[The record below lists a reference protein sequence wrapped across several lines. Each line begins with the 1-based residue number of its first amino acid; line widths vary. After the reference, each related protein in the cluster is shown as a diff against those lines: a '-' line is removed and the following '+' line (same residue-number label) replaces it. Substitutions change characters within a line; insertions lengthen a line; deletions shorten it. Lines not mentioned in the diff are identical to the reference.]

1 MATQL
6 PTPNPNEPGDA
17 KPRGLTDDEIIQ
29 TLESYRQEA
38 EAGRKEGP
46 NGRDDKW
53 EENLNLYWNR
63 FDHSKKAKWQSKE
76 VLPEVPVFVDRF
88 AAALKEALNATP
100 DSFYA
105 VTDDTGADG
114 AGDLAKA
121 IKRATDVWL
130 GRVGRNQMGQITGFN
145 GVFEEQM
152 KLGALMNTSALVTW
166 KTDVPKGRVGIEAV
180 DPRAVWFD
188 PTGRNLYR
196 VRRSEIDFHDLKRFV
211 AAKDGSGEP
220 IYNTEAMEQLTATLL
235 EEQRRERELLVGH
248 GSEITSSR
256 RPIVLHEYLATLIGP
271 EGELVADQGL
281 SIVANNKHLIR
292 GPEKN
297 PFWHGRDFLV
307 SAPLI
312 PVPLSPYGRSY
323 MEDFG
328 ALAKTFNALTNL
340 ILDATF
346 TSAMKSFALSP
357 SMLMNPEQVAEG
369 MVPNKLWLVEDG
381 VLPKDFLSEID
392 LGTLDAA
399 SIQVWQ
405 TLKNELTEAAGQN
418 EIGLGQFAPNSR
430 TSATEVL
437 ETQQGAGALV
447 RSIAT
452 NVEELFLN
460 PVLDLVWRT
469 GMQHVSKGDEAIK
482 AAMGAEMFEVLI
494 GKRKELVGR
503 NVTFSARGI
512 STLLQK
518 SQKMKTLMFTLQ
530 IMASNEVLLREFLSK
545 VDPGKLTDLIL
556 DLLNIDLSRL
566 KLSERERVIQEIT
579 DRSQQAAQATQG
591 QTASPGVADQAG
603 GVASQLGVANG

>member
-1 MATQL
+1 MATKL
-6 PTPNPNEPGDA
+6 PTPNPNVPGDS
-17 KPRGLTDDEIIQ
+17 KPAGLTDEEIVQ

-38 EAGRKEGP
+38 EDGRKSGP
-46 NGRDDKW
+46 NGRDAKW
-53 EENLNLYWNR
+53 DENLDLYWNR

-76 VLPEVPVFVDRF
+76 VLPEVPAFVDRF
-88 AAALKEALNATP
+88 AAALKEALSATP
-100 DSFYA
+100 DSFYT

-114 AGDLAKA
+114 GGDLAQA

-130 GRVGRNQMGQITGFN
+130 QRVGRNQMGQIIGFN

-152 KLGALMNTSALVTW
+152 KLGALMSTSALVTW
-166 KTDVPKGRVGIEAV
+166 KTDVPKGRVSVEAV

-196 VRRSEIDFHDLKRFV
+196 VRRSEIDFHDLKRLV
-211 AAKDGSGEP
+211 GEKDGAGKP
-220 IYNTEAMEQLTATLL
+220 IYKVEALEQLTATLL
-235 EEQRRERELLVGH
+235 EEQRIEREASTGH

-256 RPIVLHEYLATLIGP
+256 RPIVLHEYLATLVGP

-297 PFWHGRDFLV
+297 PFWHGKDFV
-307 SAPLI
+307 VATPLI
-312 PVPLSPYGRSY
+312 PVPMSPYGRSY

-346 TSAMKSFALSP
+346 TSAMKSFAMSP

-369 MVPNKLWLVEDG
+369 MVPSKIWLVEDG
-381 VLPKDFLSEID
+381 VLPKDFISEVD
-392 LGTLDAA
+392 LGTLDSSA
-399 SIQVWQ
+399 ITVWQ

-437 ETQQGAGALV
+437 GTQEGAGALV
-447 RSIAT
+447 RSIAS
-452 NVEELFLN
+452 NVEQLFLN
-460 PVLDLVWRT
+460 PLLDLVWKT
-469 GMQHVSKGDEAIK
+469 GLQHVSKDDEAIK

-494 GKRKELVGR
+494 KRRKELVSR

-518 SQKMKTLMFTLQ
+518 SQKMKTLMFALQ
-530 IMASNEVLLREFLSK
+530 VMASNEVLLKEFLSK

-556 DLLNIDLSRL
+556 DLLDIDLARL
-566 KLSERERVIQEIT
+566 KLSSRERMIKEIT
-579 DRSQQAAQATQG
+579 DRSQQAAAAAG
-591 QTASPGVADQAG
+591 GETASPGVADQAG
-603 GVASQLGVANG
+603 QVAQQLGVT